1 MSSAI
6 EAESGLDELLAAAT
20 AAWREWDPSPAH
32 IELAS
37 LSENVVYRVD
47 SEAGDSFVL
56 RIHRLGYHDR
66 AELVSEQLWTAALNA
81 AGIGAPSVVSS
92 LDGRPCVPV
101 CVGSNGE
108 ERQVVVSPWVEGEIL
123 WDLVEAADGDQLER
137 FFADLGGIAAQIHNQ
152 AVTWRPPQHFR
163 RHSFNVDGL
172 LGESPFWGRFWEVPA
187 LEEKE
192 RHLISTARERLVE
205 IFSNYG
211 QDPQTYSMIHG
222 DLHAHNI
229 LKTPEGLHV
238 IDFDDAGFGW
248 HQYELA
254 VAIFDYQSKPQFQA
268 IRDALVAG
276 YRSLRPLSDE
286 ALELLPAFLLMRSLA
301 LLGWIDGRPELDRRE
316 LFDEVRGL
324 AGQQAALLLDTG

>member
-1 MSSAI
+1 M
-6 EAESGLDELLAAAT
+6 
-20 AAWREWDPSPAH
+20 
-32 IELAS
+32 
-37 LSENVVYRVD
+37 
-47 SEAGDSFVL
+47 
-56 RIHRLGYHDR
+56 
-66 AELVSEQLWTAALNA
+66 
-81 AGIGAPSVVSS
+81 
-92 LDGRPCVPV
+92 
-101 CVGSNGE
+101 
-108 ERQVVVSPWVEGEIL
+108 
-123 WDLVEAADGDQLER
+123 
-137 FFADLGGIAAQIHNQ
+137 
-152 AVTWRPPQHFR
+152 
-163 RHSFNVDGL
+163 
-172 LGESPFWGRFWEVPA
+172 
-187 LEEKE
+187 
-192 RHLISTARERLVE
+192 
-205 IFSNYG
+205 FSNYG
-211 QDPQTYSMIHG
+211 QDLQTYSMIHG

-324 AGQQAALLLDTG
+324 AGQQAAILLDTG